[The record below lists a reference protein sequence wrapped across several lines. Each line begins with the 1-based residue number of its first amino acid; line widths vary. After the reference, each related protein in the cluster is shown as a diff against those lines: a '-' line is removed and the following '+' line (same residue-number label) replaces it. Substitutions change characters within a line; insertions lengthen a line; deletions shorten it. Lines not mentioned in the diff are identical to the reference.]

1 MKIKLRTCREIEVP
15 SSLKI
20 LIDKIN
26 KLNSK
31 LLHSIQNENF
41 ELDPSVLSQLDVM
54 TKRFYK
60 VMEQYIEQPKLYD
73 LYGYY
78 LYKFNGE
85 RNVLKHPQYK
95 LKFV

>member
-1 MKIKLRTCREIEVP
+1 MKIKLHTCKEIEVP
-15 SSLKI
+15 SSLKT

-26 KLNSK
+26 ELNGK

-41 ELDPSVLSQLDVM
+41 DLDPSVLSQLDVM
-54 TKRFYK
+54 TEKFYSR
-60 VMEQYIEQPKLYD
+60 MALYIEQPKLYD
-73 LYGYY
+73 LHDYY